1 MIKFEGT
8 LCEQA
13 KKLIVTKKRTS
24 FLVCQAVTVLV
35 FLVITIF
42 RVKNSSNPWAY
53 VLGMTLF
60 VILINLVLALTINKK
75 SKWLFPISV
84 SVDNGEIV
92 YETEG
97 FRERYEFEKVKR
109 VCDHGIFYEIIVSS
123 HTLIC
128 QKDLLTQGTIEEFE
142 ALFDGKIE
150 RCENGI

>member
-92 YETEG
+92 YETER

-128 QKDLLTQGTIEEFE
+128 QKDLLVEGTIEEFE